1 MRMREKLS
9 KAKPR
14 DIKGVVC
21 RGLPWVCFGQ
31 RFYLSDLDE
40 LRSQLSCH
48 STLSL
53 TQVECS
59 QHQDSATAR
68 PTDLDPRRSR
78 LMRAAFCFCRSPD
91 AHLTQRSRGHEHTFV
106 NSSWK
111 NPYQPQPESQSQTPL
126 RCLHRPD

>member
-1 MRMREKLS
+1 MAHTTFALSAPSACSATATNGYKGEARAYREKLS

-68 PTDLDPRRSR
+68 PTDLESTVVWASARGGRNAKLSTTKP
-78 LMRAAFCFCRSPD
+78 PD
-91 AHLTQRSRGHEHTFV
+91 AGGILFLSVT
-106 NSSWK
+106 
-111 NPYQPQPESQSQTPL
+111 
-126 RCLHRPD
+126 

>member
-21 RGLPWVCFGQ
+21 RGLPWV
-31 RFYLSDLDE
+31 
-40 LRSQLSCH
+40 
-48 STLSL
+48 LSL

-68 PTDLDPRRSR
+68 PTDLESTVVWASARCGRNAKLSTTKP
-78 LMRAAFCFCRSPD
+78 PD
-91 AHLTQRSRGHEHTFV
+91 AGGILFLSVT
-106 NSSWK
+106 
-111 NPYQPQPESQSQTPL
+111 
-126 RCLHRPD
+126 